1 MATLIQKYGKKIDGV
16 LADSALQGSG
26 AIEAFLDAG
35 YKKGEIPPVTGGDVA
50 HMYQLASQYDVP
62 MCGIDYPTSMGIT
75 GVATALDVLN
85 GISVPDKVD
94 VNTQIVLSPGAD
106 TISVKADRYMLD
118 HVSMSDPG
126 DLSPSNGLPAGY
138 NPATFNPQY
147 PK

>member
-1 MATLIQKYGKKIDGV
+1 
-16 LADSALQGSG
+16 
-26 AIEAFLDAG
+26 
-35 YKKGEIPPVTGGDVA
+35 
-50 HMYQLASQYDVP
+50 

-106 TISVKADRYMLD
+106 TISVKADRLHPRSRE
-118 HVSMSDPG
+118 HVGSGRPVSEQRPARGLQSG
-126 DLSPSNGLPAGY
+126 DVS
-138 NPATFNPQY
+138 TRQY